1 MYEIIAILALFCF
14 AYSAVA
20 ERLARTPVNGALV
33 YLVFGVVAGPVG
45 IGLLDIEIGGEVL
58 LGGGPL
64 RALPLR

>member
-45 IGLLDIEIGGEVL
+45 IGLLDRFERQLQAV
-58 LGGGPL
+58 P
-64 RALPLR
+64 